1 MFQTL
6 LCELSKDLAC
16 TTLVGCRTRH
26 YSQVCLALLDLSVWH
41 CAAPCKILK
50 IKKGARLQDT
60 SRAQME
66 NAAYAREV
74 AELFASSRRS
84 ISPAQLDAAA
94 RSASGSFTGVSAFAR
109 ARSASTGASAAA
121 TPQVSNNAAVVNLN
135 RSESTLSMR
144 QSQLIS

>member
-1 MFQTL
+1 
-6 LCELSKDLAC
+6 
-16 TTLVGCRTRH
+16 
-26 YSQVCLALLDLSVWH
+26 
-41 CAAPCKILK
+41 
-50 IKKGARLQDT
+50 
-60 SRAQME
+60 ME

-121 TPQVSNNAAVVNLN
+121 APQTLVRIHSAERKEDRMHGLGFPEETQHAYGRSQERLCRKHRLKSNPHHQSLQQMLLEVHLHLVSRMCVF
-135 RSESTLSMR
+135 
-144 QSQLIS
+144 I